1 MLAVAGI
8 CDRAYTFPREMKK
21 EEYQA
26 KRKVFM
32 DCCRHYKG
40 QMKRRNRILMERS
53 KYDEGHRNDID
64 AQLELV
70 ELQMLEENIQC
81 VEETLA
87 SISKEY
93 GKNAENLVYRVYVN
107 GESIHI
113 IAGETFMSE
122 VTVKRHI
129 KKYLERCL

>member
-1 MLAVAGI
+1 
-8 CDRAYTFPREMKK
+8 
-21 EEYQA
+21 
-26 KRKVFM
+26 
-32 DCCRHYKG
+32 
-40 QMKRRNRILMERS
+40 MERS
-53 KYDEGHRNDID
+53 KFDEGHRNDID

-93 GKNAENLVYRVYVN
+93 GKNAEDLVYRVYVN

>member
-1 MLAVAGI
+1 MPAVAGI

-32 DCCRHYKG
+32 DCCRHYHC
-40 QMKRRNRILMERS
+40 QVKRRDWILMERS